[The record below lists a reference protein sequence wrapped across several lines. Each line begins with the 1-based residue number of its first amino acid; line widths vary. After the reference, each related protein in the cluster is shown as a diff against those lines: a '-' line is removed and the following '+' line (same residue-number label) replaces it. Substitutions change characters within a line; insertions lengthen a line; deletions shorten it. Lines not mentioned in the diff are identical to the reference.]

1 MTQAESQM
9 SKIFSVSNSEELMN
23 ALGSA
28 TGGDT
33 IELAGGEYGALTLN
47 HQTSFDFTYDS
58 PVTIV
63 SADTENPAAF
73 ASMNIVGASNITFD
87 NIDFDYQY
95 KEGDPLWAKPFLISE
110 SNNITIRNSVFDG
123 DVASGT
129 GTSADGYGTGFG
141 LGVRASSD
149 VTIDNTEFKSWW
161 KGMSIGLSE
170 DITITNNDIH
180 DIRSDGVN
188 FGQVQSVL
196 FEGNYIH
203 DFRVNQESGDH
214 ADMIQ
219 VMAGAH
225 AEATTADLTIRG
237 NILDIGDGDVT
248 QMIFMGNNKYSW
260 TQDSAWL
267 YQNITVEDNLIR
279 GSHQHGIA
287 VGQTDGV
294 IIRNNTLLDSEHPD
308 ARFAPIITTNESLNV
323 LVEGNVQVGSFSDNP
338 DPTWT
343 IQNNLSLQ
351 NDSPELAGYY
361 KDQFIASSM
370 NDGAGAFVLDPDG
383 ELAKSG
389 AGVTWMGLETSPNTL
404 VPQFDIHSKGI
415 DSQTL
420 VFDASHTYGPA
431 GAITDDNAEFH
442 WTFGD
447 GTTATGQV
455 IEHRF
460 GAAGIYDVTLTVVLA
475 DGTTV
480 TVDSD
485 ARVIGSDA
493 LRFNSDDGTFYLQS
507 YGTETALAGTDI
519 ASVDDGSGGMTVDL
533 SASET
538 FTQIQPE
545 HFSNFL
551 GSKSFELSMAFE
563 ADQPGVSQGWILRL
577 HGVLGVQADQ
587 SGDIK
592 VSLWDDDAAE
602 FSLASDGLNLNDG
615 GIHTFELQLDD
626 ASETLRLVVDGT
638 VVDMTEFTG
647 NVTQGINHSLK
658 FGDARRESF
667 DGQMHSFDL
676 DVAASDYSIYEGA
689 TPLASTAG
697 QPDSDVV
704 VEGYVSENPANAAPE
719 LSEPPESDVTPN
731 EETDETAPES
741 PSDEEATAPR
751 WELDGFEI
759 FETLAKPDHGVKF
772 SDDAHVAD
780 LLGQSVLVLD
790 GERDF
795 VNLGQLEEYQ
805 TSEKVTVD
813 LEFQRNDPEGFDILL
828 WNHGRLGITM
838 NGDMLGVRVGQAD
851 NPFKDGFRIMES
863 GLDDGEVHSLRII
876 ADGELDRLQ
885 IIIDDEVVLDD
896 SSRDLDI
903 VQNDTGHWGYMIG
916 RAWGPTFDGTVT
928 GVEIDDSAQFI
939 PDDPML
945 SV

>member
-1 MTQAESQM
+1 M
-9 SKIFSVSNSEELMN
+9 SKIFSVSNSEDLMS
-23 ALGSA
+23 ALASA

-33 IELAGGEYGALTLN
+33 IELAGGDYGKLNLN
-47 HQTSFDFTYDS
+47 HKTSFDFTYDS

-63 SADTENPAAF
+63 SADADNPAAV
-73 ASMNIVGASNITFD
+73 ASMNIIGASNITFD
-87 NIDFDYQY
+87 NIHFDYQY
-95 KEGDPLWAKPFLISE
+95 QEGDPLWAKPFLISE

-161 KGMSIGLSE
+161 KGMSLGLSE
-170 DITITNNDIH
+170 NLTITNNDIH

-188 FGQVQSVL
+188 FAQNKSVL
-196 FEGNYIH
+196 FEGNHIH
-203 DFRVNQESGDH
+203 DFRVNRESGDH

-219 VMAGAH
+219 VMAGGNV
-225 AEATTADLTIRG
+225 ETITAGLTIRG

-248 QMIFMGNNKYSW
+248 QMIFIGNNKYGW
-260 TQDSAWL
+260 TKDDAWL
-267 YQNITVEDNLIR
+267 FQDITVEDNLIH

-294 IIRNNTLLDSEHPD
+294 IIRNNTLLDAEHPD
-308 ARFAPIITTNESLNV
+308 ARFAPIITSNESRNV
-323 LVEGNVQVGSFSDNP
+323 LVEENVQVGSFSDNP

-343 IQNNLSLQ
+343 IRNNLSLQ
-351 NDSPELAGYY
+351 NDAPELAGYY
-361 KDQFIASSM
+361 KDQFIASST
-370 NDGAGAFVLDPDG
+370 NGQAGAFVLDPDG

-389 AGVTWMGLETSPNTL
+389 AGVTWMGLETSPDTL
-404 VPQFDIHSKGI
+404 TTQFDIHSKGS
-415 DSQTL
+415 DSLTL
-420 VFDASHTYGPA
+420 VFDASHTYGPT
-431 GAITDDNAEFH
+431 GAITVDDAEFH

-460 GAAGIYDVTLTVVLA
+460 GAAGIYDVALDVVLA

-480 TVDSD
+480 TAESD

-519 ASVDDGSGGMTVDL
+519 ASFDGGSGGMTVDL

-647 NVTQGINHSLK
+647 NVTQGINHGLK

-676 DVAASDYSIYEGA
+676 DVAASDYSIYEGT
-689 TPLASTAG
+689 TPLASTPG

-704 VEGYVSENPANAAPE
+704 VEGYVSEDPVNAVPD
-719 LSEPPESDVTPN
+719 LSEPPTEPPESDVTPN

-759 FETLAKPDHGVKF
+759 FETLATPDHDVKF
-772 SDDAHVAD
+772 ADDAHVAD
-780 LLGQSVLVLD
+780 RLGQSALILD

-795 VNLGQLEEYQ
+795 INLGRFDEYHASDQ
-805 TSEKVTVD
+805 ITVD
-813 LEFQRNDPEGFDILL
+813 LEFQRDDPDGFDILL

-863 GLDDGEVHSLRII
+863 GLNDGEAHSLRII

-896 SSRDLDI
+896 TSRDLDI
-903 VQNDTGHWGYMIG
+903 VQHGTGDWGYMIG

-928 GVEIDDSAQFI
+928 GIEIDDSAQFI
-939 PDDPML
+939 PEDPML